1 MAALPEKW
9 RGCERLQI
17 VSRPL
22 HRCRASGA
30 GRVASGKP
38 PKKALVTDSILYEFP
53 LNERIRL
60 FMRLEKLFEE
70 ADYFLAGCSAW
81 DSRAVMA
88 CLIEIVATFARYDLK
103 SELLKEID
111 RHSQVLHR
119 LAGNPN
125 VDQSKVMKI
134 IHELAD
140 LGSRLYAR
148 PGKLGHAVIE
158 ADLIKA
164 VSQRSSMPGGSCSFD
179 LPAFHF
185 WLEQDGSKRRND
197 LTRWLEPFATVKSA
211 VHLLMGFLRGSA
223 SATDEVARD
232 GFYQKT
238 LDHTLSFQLLR
249 IHIAR
254 RYPCFAEISG
264 GKHRFT
270 VRMLAHT
277 LEQKPSLFRD
287 DVEFRLACCTI

>member
-1 MAALPEKW
+1 L
-9 RGCERLQI
+9 
-17 VSRPL
+17 
-22 HRCRASGA
+22 
-30 GRVASGKP
+30 
-38 PKKALVTDSILYEFP
+38 TDSILYEFP

-60 FMRLEKLFEE
+60 FMRLENLFHE
-70 ADYFLAGCSAW
+70 ADYFLAGSSAW
-81 DSRAVMA
+81 DSRAAMA
-88 CLIEIVATFARYDLK
+88 CLIEIVTMFARYDLK

-111 RHSQVLHR
+111 RYNQVLRR
-119 LAGNPN
+119 LTGNPN
-125 VDQSKVMKI
+125 VDEGKVAKI
-134 IHELAD
+134 LDELED
-140 LGSRLYAR
+140 LGGRLYGNS
-148 PGKLGHAVIE
+148 GKLGQAVIE

-185 WLEQDGSKRRND
+185 WLEQDGSKRRSD
-197 LTRWLEPFATVKSA
+197 LNRWLEPFATVKAA
-211 VHLLMGFLRGSA
+211 VHLLMGFLRSSS
-223 SATDEVARD
+223 SATEEVAQE

-270 VRMLAHT
+270 VRMLTHT
-277 LEQKPSLFRD
+277 LEQKPYVFRD
-287 DVEFRLACCTI
+287 DVEFRLACCTIEPRKRPLDPLRDPPVPPRPR